1 MTDYE
6 IGYGKPPKMSR
17 FKPGVSGNPKGRR
30 KRQLTPLAEIIR
42 RVLSTPV
49 QIQRRGRTKTT
60 TYAELVLKGLIDRA
74 MKGHLGAADLV
85 LRVRAHAQKF
95 GDAGVDWL
103 EISDWLSDYP
113 GQTADQKTEEFAASR
128 DADPTNEKEAP
139 QSQSR
144 KKGTD

>member
-6 IGYGKPPKMSR
+6 IGYGKPPKMFR

-30 KRQLTPLAEIIR
+30 KRKRTPLAEIIR

-49 QIQRRGRTKTT
+49 QIQEKGRVKTT

-74 MKGHLGAADLV
+74 IKGHLGAADLV
-85 LRVRAHAQKF
+85 LSVRAHAQKF
-95 GDAGVDWL
+95 GDAGIDWL
-103 EISDWLSDYP
+103 QISDWLPDYP

-128 DADPTNEKEAP
+128 DADPANRREAP
-139 QSQSR
+139 E
-144 KKGTD
+144 TD